1 MRAEKKYLVDEV
13 AGFLAKSSYV
23 FLADYNRITVPDVM
37 ELRELLAKQ
46 GAEFHVVKNSILK
59 YAAQEREL
67 PDFDEVLAGQT
78 AIVVGGDTPSEVAKI
93 LIKFHK
99 DKEEKGAIK
108 LGILDEKKMSAAE
121 VTELSKLPSLEVL
134 RGQFLGLLNTPAQQ
148 LVRVLQAVPEG
159 LLNVLDA
166 KSKKG

>member
-1 MRAEKKYLVDEV
+1 MRAEKKYLVEEV
-13 AGFLAKSSYV
+13 VGHLGKSSYV
-23 FLADYNRITVPDVM
+23 FLADYNRLTVPDFK
-37 ELRELLAKQ
+37 ELRESLAKL

-59 YAAQEREL
+59 YAGQERNL
-67 PDFDEVLAGQT
+67 PEFDEALEGQT

-108 LGILDEKKMSAAE
+108 LGILDEKKMSAEE
-121 VTELSKLPSLEVL
+121 VKELSKLPSLEIL
-134 RGQFLGLLNTPAQQ
+134 RGQLLGLLNTPAQQ
-148 LVRVLQAVPEG
+148 MVRVLQAVPEG
-159 LLNVLDA
+159 MLNVLDA